1 MRERGKGRETGD
13 PVGEVV
19 PSPIP
24 AAGLVPLFWDS
35 QLGCYGIAVI

>member
-1 MRERGKGRETGD
+1 MGG

-24 AAGLVPLFWDS
+24 VAGLMPLFSDPFQHLCTRTTS
-35 QLGCYGIAVI
+35 MA